1 MEVFSKFQFGADENL
16 NQKTYTTKE
25 MADSIGIHVN
35 TLRFY
40 DEIGFITKPKRRGNG
55 YRIYTDLHMDQCR
68 LIRKAMHAE
77 VLQNGLR
84 KKAVEIVKLCAE
96 LNLDK
101 SLEAADEYV
110 CMIDREIANAKAA
123 IAAVEKRMKNAF
135 ATENIVLKRREAA
148 NLLNITSETLRTW
161 ERCGLLKVHR
171 RENGYRVYHV
181 ADMERLN
188 MIRTLRCANYSL
200 SAILRL
206 LNGLDRNEVSSIET
220 VLNSP
225 GWDEDILSVCDQ
237 LIVSLCKTRVDA
249 GEMVNMILQMKE
261 KYQTIH

>member
-1 MEVFSKFQFGADENL
+1 M
-16 NQKTYTTKE
+16 
-25 MADSIGIHVN
+25 
-35 TLRFY
+35 
-40 DEIGFITKPKRRGNG
+40 
-55 YRIYTDLHMDQCR
+55 
-68 LIRKAMHAE
+68 
-77 VLQNGLR
+77 
-84 KKAVEIVKLCAE
+84 CAE

-161 ERCGLLKVHR
+161 ERSGLLKVHR
-171 RENGYRVYHV
+171 RETGYRVYHA